1 MAERN
6 SSPARNAAGGEA
18 RRATSQQR
26 SEESASSQ
34 PNASETRSTGMVDRM
49 KDRVSA
55 QINSQKDRAT
65 DGLGTMAQAVR
76 QSTQQLRDQQHDTV
90 AGYVEQAAE
99 QIEKLSQTLKQKNVG
114 ELLSDAQRLARR
126 QPALF
131 VGAAFTLGLIG
142 ARVMKSSPPDE
153 QYGGYRAG
161 GASLSQYSG
170 SSPGGVEYQRTVPA
184 TTSAASGSSTAAG
197 TSSVGRSPSPS
208 QAYRSNTENR

>member
-6 SSPARNAAGGEA
+6 SSPARTSTGGEVG
-18 RRATSQQR
+18 RAAPQQR
-26 SEESASSQ
+26 MSESARSQ
-34 PNASETRSTGMVDRM
+34 PSGSETGSENRSTGMIDQM
-49 KDRVSA
+49 KNRASA

-90 AGYVEQAAE
+90 ASYVEQAAN
-99 QIEKLSQTLKQKNVG
+99 QIERLSQRLKQKNVG

-131 VGAAFTLGLIG
+131 VGSAFALGLIG

-153 QYGGYRAG
+153 QYSGAYR
-161 GASLSQYSG
+161 SQSG
-170 SSPGGVEYQRTVPA
+170 TSRGRGDYQRAVPA
-184 TTSAASGSSTAAG
+184 TTSASGSSTAAG
-197 TSSVGRSPSPS
+197 SSSVGRSPSTAS
-208 QAYRSNTENR
+208 AYGSNTENR

>member
-6 SSPARNAAGGEA
+6 SPVHNAAGDEA

-26 SEESASSQ
+26 SQEPGSSQ
-34 PNASETRSTGMVDRM
+34 RTASETTATGMVDRM
-49 KDRVSA
+49 KDRASA

-99 QIEKLSQTLKQKNVG
+99 QIEKLSQRLKQKDVG
-114 ELLSDAQRLARR
+114 ELLNDAQRLARR

-131 VGAAFTLGLIG
+131 VGAAFVLGLIG

-153 QYGGYRAG
+153 PYGGYSAG
-161 GASLSQYSG
+161 GGSLSQYSG
-170 SSPGGVEYQRTVPA
+170 SSRGRVDYQRAIPA
-184 TTSAASGSSTAAG
+184 TPSPSGSSTAAG
-197 TSSVGRSPSPS
+197 ASSVGRSPSPS